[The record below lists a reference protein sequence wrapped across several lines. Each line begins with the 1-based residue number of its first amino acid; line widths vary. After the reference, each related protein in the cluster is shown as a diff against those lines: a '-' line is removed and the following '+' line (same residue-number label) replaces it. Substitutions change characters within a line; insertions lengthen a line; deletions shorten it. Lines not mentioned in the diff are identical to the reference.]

1 MAVVNKKQ
9 EQTQANPYA
18 GMVGVSSNTAQRLG
32 QAQQQY
38 QAGDTVN
45 TAQQTWQQIQQQKP
59 GAYTSKYTDIMNGI
73 LDQIQNPKEFK
84 YEFNQDNMF
93 KAYADLYNQYAKQGM
108 MDTMGQAAALTGG
121 YGNSYAQQVGQ
132 QQYQQAMLPLYEKGM
147 DLYDRAYQKYRDDQ
161 SNLYNQ
167 YGVINEQENTDY
179 GRYRDLVGDW
189 TNQEQTAYNRYTDAR
204 DFDYAQYQDDLNYWT
219 GLAQV
224 ENQAYQTEAQ
234 RQEAI
239 RQYNQDFAESKRRYD
254 QEWEHQL
261 ALEAAAA
268 AEAQGGSSSTSG
280 GGKTY
285 YAINGKYYEDNG
297 NGVYKEVSRD
307 KIKDGSKVDTSKD
320 YLNKGDYFK
329 LRSH

>member
-167 YGVINEQENTDY
+167 YGVINEQENADY

-189 TNQEQTAYNRYTDAR
+189 TNQEQTAYNRFTDAR

-224 ENQAYQTEAQ
+224 ENQAYQTEQQ

-280 GGKTY
+280 GEKTY
-285 YAINGKYYEDNG
+285 YAVNGKYYEDNG

-320 YLNKGDYFK
+320 YLDKGDYFK